1 MSARPF
7 AELLED
13 GSVAI
18 HAVKV
23 DYILTPGEIVALLA
37 SCRSLWAVATR
48 RGKSW
53 RRAKALERRE
63 AAEWQPEQ
71 AVAP

>member
-7 AELLED
+7 AELLPD

-37 SCRSLWAVATR
+37 SFKSLWAVATR
-48 RGKSW
+48 RGKAW
-53 RRAKALERRE
+53 RRAKAAERRE
-63 AAEWQPEQ
+63 AAEWQGER
-71 AVAP
+71 AVVP